1 MFRFRRFTVDDG
13 RSAMKVGTDGVL
25 LGAWALLGAAS
36 PPRIVD
42 VGCGSGLI
50 ALMMAQRFPE
60 AMITAVDIDA
70 PSLEDAR
77 RNVAASPFASRIAL
91 TEGDFLSLPPFPEGT
106 AFVCNPPF
114 YTEDTLAPDLR
125 RAAARNSR
133 ALPLEQLLE
142 RCAQGTLSLVLP
154 ATLEGEL
161 LSLAHAARLH
171 LRRLCRV
178 RTTERKAPKRLL
190 AELSPE
196 AAEAPDFSELILT
209 APDGSRSEAYAAL
222 CRDFYL

>member
-1 MFRFRRFTVDDG
+1 MFRFRRFSVDDG

-25 LGAWALLGAAS
+25 LGAWALEGAPA
-36 PPRIVD
+36 PPLVVD
-42 VGCGSGLI
+42 VGCGCGLI
-50 ALMMAQRFPE
+50 ALMLAQRLPGVPIE
-60 AMITAVDIDA
+60 AVDIDG

-77 RNVAASPFASRIAL
+77 ANVAASPFAGRIAL

-114 YTEDTLAPDLR
+114 YTEDTLPPDVR

-133 ALPLEQLLE
+133 ALPLEDLVG
-142 RCAQGTLSLVLP
+142 RASCGTLSLVLP
-154 ATLEGEL
+154 AALEGEL
-161 LSLAHAARLH
+161 LALAHAEGLH

-178 RTTERKAPKRLL
+178 RTTERKPHKRIL
-190 AELSPE
+190 AELGAA
-196 AAEAPDFSELILT
+196 AAEPQFSELVLT
-209 APDGSRSEAYAAL
+209 APGGQRSEAYAAL

>member
-1 MFRFRRFTVDDG
+1 MFRFRRFSVDDG

-25 LGAWALLGAAS
+25 LGAWALEGAPA
-36 PPRIVD
+36 PPLVVD
-42 VGCGSGLI
+42 VGCGCGLI
-50 ALMMAQRFPE
+50 ALMLAQRLPGVPIE
-60 AMITAVDIDA
+60 AVDIDG

-77 RNVAASPFASRIAL
+77 ANVAASPFAGRITL

-114 YTEDTLAPDLR
+114 YTEDTLAPDVR

-133 ALPLEQLLE
+133 ALPLEALVG
-142 RCAQGTLSLVLP
+142 RASCGTLSLVLP
-154 ATLEGEL
+154 AALEGEL
-161 LSLAHAARLH
+161 LASAHAAGLH

-178 RTTERKAPKRLL
+178 HTTERKPPKRIL
-190 AELSPE
+190 AELGAE
-196 AAEAPDFSELILT
+196 AAEPQFSELVLT
-209 APDGSRSEAYAAL
+209 APGGARSEAYAAL

>member
-1 MFRFRRFTVDDG
+1 MFRFRRFSVDDG

-25 LGAWALLGAAS
+25 LGAWALEGAPA
-36 PPRIVD
+36 PPLVVD
-42 VGCGSGLI
+42 VGCGCGLI
-50 ALMMAQRFPE
+50 ALMLAQRLPGVPIE
-60 AMITAVDIDA
+60 AVDIDG

-77 RNVAASPFASRIAL
+77 ANVAASPFAGRITL

-114 YTEDTLAPDLR
+114 YTEDTLAPDVR

-133 ALPLEQLLE
+133 ALPLEALVG
-142 RCAQGTLSLVLP
+142 RASCGTLSLVLP
-154 ATLEGEL
+154 AALEGEL
-161 LSLAHAARLH
+161 LASAHAAGLH

-178 RTTERKAPKRLL
+178 RTTERKSPKRIL
-190 AELSPE
+190 AELGAA
-196 AAEAPDFSELILT
+196 AAEPQFSELVLT
-209 APDGSRSEAYAAL
+209 APGGARSEAYAAL

>member
-1 MFRFRRFTVDDG
+1 MFRFRRFSVDDG

-25 LGAWALLGAAS
+25 LGAWALEGAPA
-36 PPRIVD
+36 PPLVVD
-42 VGCGSGLI
+42 VGCGCGLI
-50 ALMMAQRFPE
+50 ALMLAQRLPGVPIE
-60 AMITAVDIDA
+60 AVDIDG

-77 RNVAASPFASRIAL
+77 ANVAASPFAGRITL

-114 YTEDTLAPDLR
+114 YTEDTLAPDVR

-133 ALPLEQLLE
+133 ALPLEDLVG
-142 RCAQGTLSLVLP
+142 RASCGTLSLVLP
-154 ATLEGEL
+154 AALEGEL
-161 LSLAHAARLH
+161 LASAHAAGLH

-178 RTTERKAPKRLL
+178 RTTERKPPKRIL
-190 AELSPE
+190 AELGAE
-196 AAEAPDFSELILT
+196 AAEPQFSELVLT
-209 APDGSRSEAYAAL
+209 APGGARSEAYAAL